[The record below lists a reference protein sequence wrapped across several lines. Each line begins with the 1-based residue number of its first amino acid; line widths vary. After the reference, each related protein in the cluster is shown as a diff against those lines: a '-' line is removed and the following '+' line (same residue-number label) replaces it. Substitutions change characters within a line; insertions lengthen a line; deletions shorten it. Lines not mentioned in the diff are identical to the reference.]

1 MKKPIALIILDGW
14 GINKKKEGNAFL
26 LAKKPNI
33 DGLLKNYPSTR
44 ITASG
49 KEVGLPEGQMGNSEV
64 GHLNIGA
71 GRIVR
76 QSISRISESIKNGSF
91 FKNKILLSTFNKIKS
106 KNTNLHIM
114 GLLSDGG
121 VHSHI
126 EHLFGLLDMAKQNG
140 IKNVFIHC
148 FLDGRDVSPT
158 AGADYLRQLEKKLEE
173 LRIGSISTIMG
184 RYYAMDRD
192 KRWERIK
199 LAYDAMVLG
208 QGKKMKNAK
217 ESVEISY
224 KEGKTDEFVTPVVL
238 TDNNN
243 NSLAK
248 ISDGDTVIFY
258 NFRPDRAR
266 QITKSLISNNFIEFE
281 RKIFPKVDFVCFTEY
296 EKDFNL
302 PVVFQTEDIK
312 NGLGEIISKAGL
324 KQLRIAE
331 TEKYAHVTFFF
342 NGGREKI
349 YSGEDRCLIPSSK
362 VPTYDMKPEMSAFEV
377 TKELIKRIESDI
389 YDFIVL
395 NYANFDMV
403 GHTGNLNAAI
413 AAVEAVD
420 TCLGQVVDIIL
431 KKEGIIL
438 LTGDHGNIEEMIDD
452 ETSEIHTAHTTNP
465 VPLVFIGEEKLELKP
480 GILADMAPTILG
492 LFKLEKPKEMTGE
505 NLIK

>member
-1 MKKPIALIILDGW
+1 MKKPIALIILDGC
-14 GINKKKEGNAFL
+14 GISKKKKGNAFL

-49 KEVGLPEGQMGNSEV
+49 GAVGLPEGQMGNSEV

-71 GRIVR
+71 GRIVW
-76 QSISRISESIKNGSF
+76 QAISRISKSIKNGSF
-91 FKNKILLSTFNKIKS
+91 FKNEILLNTFNKVKS

-140 IKNVFIHC
+140 IKNIFIHC

-158 AGADYLRQLEKKLEE
+158 AGAGYLEQLEKKLEE
-173 LRIGSISTIMG
+173 LKIGKIATVMG

-199 LAYDAMVLG
+199 LASDAMVLG

-217 ESVEISY
+217 DAIKTSY
-224 KEGKTDEFVTPVVL
+224 KAGKTDEFVMPVAL
-238 TDNNN
+238 TDNKNN
-243 NSLAK
+243 PLAK

-266 QITKSLISNNFIEFE
+266 QITKSLISNL
-281 RKIFPKVDFVCFTEY
+281 KIDFVCFTEY

-302 PVVFQTEDIK
+302 PVVFPSEDIK
-312 NGLGEIISKAGL
+312 NGLGETISNAGL

-349 YSGEDRCLIPSSK
+349 YNGEDRCLIPSPK

-420 TCLGQVVDIIL
+420 TCLGQAVDTIL
-431 KKEGIIL
+431 KKEGIVL
-438 LTGDHGNIEEMIDD
+438 LTGDHGNIEEMIDN

-465 VPLVFIGEEKLELKP
+465 VPLIVIGAGKLKLKP
-480 GILADMAPTILG
+480 GILADIAPTILG
-492 LFKLEKPKEMTGE
+492 FFKLEKPEEMTGE